1 MIVLDT
7 NVISELMRP
16 DPHPGVLAWV
26 STQPRAALYT
36 TSVNRAEIL
45 FGIAALPE
53 GRRGSA
59 LAESAALMFD
69 EDLANRVLPFDAAAA
84 SQYARIVV
92 SRRRAG
98 TPIEA
103 FDALIAATAL
113 IAGAAVA
120 TRDADGFEGCGVTV
134 INPWDAV

>member
-53 GRRGSA
+53 GRRRSA

-134 INPWDAV
+134 INPWDAA